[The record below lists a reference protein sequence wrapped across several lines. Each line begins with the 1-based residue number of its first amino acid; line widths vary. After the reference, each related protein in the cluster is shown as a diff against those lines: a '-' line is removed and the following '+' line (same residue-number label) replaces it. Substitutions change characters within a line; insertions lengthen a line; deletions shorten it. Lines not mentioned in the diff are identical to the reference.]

1 MRLNGDVTKCP
12 EACEARADIVSGL
25 WQNRIPITP
34 PGVDTWSSYFT
45 YYAEECKVLRRAGG
59 KYAAIK
65 THWDIIRIARKLD
78 ICCSKSEIYD
88 KIHEILEKRDE
99 ERRGDGLQPWRKE
112 EKDQIVEGSIRLVVR
127 LFAMVDIG
135 PISKSEIVGPTPLEW
150 SNAALSLDQLLANHF
165 KRSSSRPD
173 TTKFGR
179 LFNVLNIKR
188 FTGIRIQW
196 TDSLANHLR
205 LVDDDTTL
213 CVFHHVTFLEHAGNH
228 R

>member
-1 MRLNGDVTKCP
+1 MRLNVDVTECP
-12 EACEARADIVSGL
+12 IANEERSDIVNHL
-25 WQNRIPITP
+25 WQSNIPITP
-34 PGVDTWSSYFT
+34 TNVDTWSSYFT
-45 YYAEECKVLRRAGG
+45 FYAEECRVLLRAGG
-59 KYAAIK
+59 EYAAIK
-65 THWDIIRIARKLD
+65 THWDLVRIARKLD
-78 ICCSKSEIYD
+78 IRCSKSETHD

-99 ERRGDGLQPWRKE
+99 ERRSAGLQPWKKE
-112 EKDQIVEGSIRLVVR
+112 EKDQIVEGSVRLVVR

-135 PISKSEIVGPTPLEW
+135 PISKSEIVGPTHLEW
-150 SNAALSLDQLLANHF
+150 SNAALSLDQLLDKHF
-165 KRSSSRPD
+165 KKSSSRPD

-179 LFNVLNIKR
+179 LFNAFNIKR
-188 FTGIRIQW
+188 FTGINIQW